1 MRLLITLLT
10 GFVFSA
16 CAGNSNPNF
25 LPLAPTANAK
35 WNEAIPTNKETPTLR
50 EVFEHRAPWEDG
62 IVYVGGQ
69 KVSKMTT
76 PAGTISHE
84 LIHGINA
91 YLRGQKKNQ
100 PAFYVPG
107 RGAFYFEFTRA
118 KRTQIAQFIPQELRG
133 MEGNGGGRFHDYIQ
147 TKSGQEPEA
156 GTYFDPTT
164 GKKLWGET
172 DVFYIWDEWN
182 AYIYGGRTDLEAEQ
196 LHGKEGW
203 DSMTGPAEFMIY
215 SLGGLMAIK
224 KCDPRYYKSP
234 AFQSVKDGFAFFAEE
249 TMALL
254 RDGQG
259 SSLKPERAEAY
270 LDRFRQS
277 QTRQTEALRTFV
289 REEFGEAWARDV
301 LGL

>member
-1 MRLLITLLT
+1 
-10 GFVFSA
+10 
-16 CAGNSNPNF
+16 
-25 LPLAPTANAK
+25 
-35 WNEAIPTNKETPTLR
+35 
-50 EVFEHRAPWEDG
+50 
-62 IVYVGGQ
+62 
-69 KVSKMTT
+69 
-76 PAGTISHE
+76 
-84 LIHGINA
+84 
-91 YLRGQKKNQ
+91 
-100 PAFYVPG
+100 
-107 RGAFYFEFTRA
+107 
-118 KRTQIAQFIPQELRG
+118 